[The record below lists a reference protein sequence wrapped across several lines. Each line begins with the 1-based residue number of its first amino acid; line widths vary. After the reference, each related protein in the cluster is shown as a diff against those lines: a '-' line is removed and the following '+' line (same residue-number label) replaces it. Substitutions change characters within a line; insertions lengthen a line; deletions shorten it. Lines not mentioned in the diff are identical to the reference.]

1 MVEAIG
7 PKHRSDF
14 VLLTGFGWT
23 IGHCALPWI
32 ALWFHNF
39 RHMTLASAICVI
51 LMGLWFYLYID
62 ESARWQLVH
71 NKFDQA
77 EKTIKTIVRKNGKL
91 ISGQDLKEKMTQLK
105 QHIQLVIKS
114 NHF

>member
-14 VLLTGFGWT
+14 VLLTGFGWI

-32 ALWFHNF
+32 ALCFHNF

-51 LMGLWFYLYID
+51 LMGLWFYFYID

-71 NKFDQA
+71 NKFEITEKILCKNRKFMKDQY
-77 EKTIKTIVRKNGKL
+77 
-91 ISGQDLKEKMTQLK
+91 LKEKMAQLK
-105 QHIQLVIKS
+105 QHFQLVIKS
-114 NHF
+114 NQI